1 MHDRTISVLLIKRV
15 SHLSQAH
22 PIGFEH
28 VYDFEIQV
36 SPHALLAQHHLQQL
50 AVSVM
55 DSSKEPLQ
63 TASSA
68 CVGNVAD
75 DPNKDFKVEISF
87 GSAVSPHLTLMLAQL
102 VA

>member
-36 SPHALLAQHHLQQL
+36 SPQAFPALHHLQQL
-50 AVSVM
+50 ALSVT
-55 DSSKEPLQ
+55 DSSSEPVHS
-63 TASSA
+63 ASSA
-68 CVGNVAD
+68 
-75 DPNKDFKVEISF
+75 
-87 GSAVSPHLTLMLAQL
+87 
-102 VA
+102 